1 MAGNRVVITINGV
14 RYPIRSMEEPAY
26 VHKLAE
32 EMDAALRELT
42 QQGNLSLSEALVL
55 LGLEYLDNYH
65 KAEQNLDNM
74 RSQLSEYLEDAA
86 KARLERDEARR
97 EVERLW
103 KKHAFKAAAQKQ
115 GGRCV
120 RQPFVRQSLT
130 AAMF

>member
-97 EVERLW
+97 EVERLERLL
-103 KKHAFKAAAQKQ
+103 KNREAAAS
-115 GGRCV
+115 GSHSSGNH
-120 RQPFVRQSLT
+120 
-130 AAMF
+130 